1 MTSSQSKGHTRVQW
15 AITILCN
22 LTVFTYGLQCGWMSP
37 ATVLLQSPDSPTGR
51 PLSASEVSW
60 VASSAS
66 LAGVLGAFVFIK
78 TVDRFG
84 RKMGILVMSVLQ
96 TLVWVMKLVPASTTT
111 LITARVFSG
120 MAGAGC
126 FHVVP
131 MYVKEIAQDSIRG
144 SLSSVAALA
153 QSIGILIMF
162 LMGGFLDYYTVLWIV
177 VGLPIITLAMCLK
190 APESPS
196 YLVKVGKTEEATR
209 VLAFLRGLDVEDKEI
224 QNEVETLKR
233 EDEYYK
239 SIPNISMATVFKTK
253 PWRKA
258 FIIMILVI
266 LVHASNG
273 SFSVLNYTATLLQ
286 DSGMNISPELQ
297 SLSIPIFMTLGSIIT
312 ITTIDKLGRK
322 LILGSSFAATAV
334 AFACM
339 AISSVLKM
347 YGWMAPA
354 WINVTMMMVLIC
366 CYGGGVCPLPFIIMA
381 EIFNFQIRAKL
392 MGYLVMLAWFTSFI
406 QLVVFSELTNRFGA
420 HVSFYMFVVINVLAT
435 ALVLLVL
442 PETKGKSIEE
452 LEKELTEGRR
462 KKCVTMS

>member
-1 MTSSQSKGHTRVQW
+1 MTSSGTKGHTRVQW

-37 ATVLLQSPDSPTGR
+37 ATVLLQSHNSPTGR
-51 PLSASEVSW
+51 PLSTSEVSW

-84 RKMGILVMSVLQ
+84 RKMGILVMTVLQ
-96 TLVWVMKLVPASTTT
+96 ALVWIVKLLPASTTT
-111 LITARVFSG
+111 LIVARVFSG

-153 QSIGILIMF
+153 QSIGILVMF

-177 VGLPIITLAMCLK
+177 VGLPIVTFGMLLK

-224 QNEVETLKR
+224 QNEIDVLKR

-239 SIPNISMATVFKTK
+239 SMPSISMATVFKTK

-258 FIIMILVI
+258 CIIMILVI
-266 LVHASNG
+266 LVHAFNG

-297 SLSIPIFMTLGSIIT
+297 SLSIPIFMTLGSIVT
-312 ITTIDKLGRK
+312 IITIDKLGRK
-322 LILGSSFAATAV
+322 LILGSSFAATAL

-339 AISSVLKM
+339 ATSSVLKM

-366 CYGGGVCPLPFIIMA
+366 CYGGGVCPLPFIVMA
-381 EIFNFQIRAKL
+381 ELFNFQIRAKL

-406 QLVVFSELTNRFGA
+406 QLVIFSELTSRYGA
-420 HVSFYMFVVINVLAT
+420 HVSFCMFVVINVLAT

-462 KKCVTMS
+462 RKCVTMS